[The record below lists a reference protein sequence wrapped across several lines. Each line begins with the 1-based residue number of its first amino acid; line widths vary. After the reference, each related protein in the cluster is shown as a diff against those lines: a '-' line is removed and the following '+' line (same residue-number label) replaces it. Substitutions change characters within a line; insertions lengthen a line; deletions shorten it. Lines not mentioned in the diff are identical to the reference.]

1 MTLCQCSKSNDV
13 TNRPSP
19 NSPNRYHLNDLRLGP
34 CSRIQNQMQIFQ
46 TYNRLSVCT
55 YNSIAMQTSLRDR
68 AIDITRYLN
77 TFDIDAI
84 RGLLSD
90 SPDFHFRFG
99 PESAL
104 QSLGKPGG
112 FNKEEVLEFFGNHRG
127 IVKQFNV
134 RCSLLIAGHLLACL
148 LFFFCSNGNRSPS
161 FWSPTLWLRVTA
173 A

>member
-1 MTLCQCSKSNDV
+1 
-13 TNRPSP
+13 
-19 NSPNRYHLNDLRLGP
+19 
-34 CSRIQNQMQIFQ
+34 
-46 TYNRLSVCT
+46 
-55 YNSIAMQTSLRDR
+55 MQTNLRDR

-77 TFDIDAI
+77 TLDIDAI

-90 SPDFHFRFG
+90 SANFPFSIR

-112 FNKEEVLEFFGNHRG
+112 FNKEEVLEFFDNHRG

-134 RCSLLIAGHLLACL
+134 RCSLLIAGHLLAY
-148 LFFFCSNGNRSPS
+148 FFCSYGNPFSS
-161 FWSPTLWLRVTA
+161 FWNPTLWLRVSA